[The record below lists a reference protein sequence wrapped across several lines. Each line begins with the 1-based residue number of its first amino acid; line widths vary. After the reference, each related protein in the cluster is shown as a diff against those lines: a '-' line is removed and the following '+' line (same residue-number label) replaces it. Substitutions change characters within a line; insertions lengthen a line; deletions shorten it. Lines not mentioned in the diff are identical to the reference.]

1 MNHHNKRP
9 ETSFPH
15 LAFPRCWQV
24 LAALATLAVIVL
36 SLMPKPP
43 QPPGALSWDKAQHV
57 LAYFVLAA
65 AWVQAT
71 RGRWWLLTASIVF
84 ALGLTLELLQGMGG
98 PRQLQLTDM
107 LANAIGVGA
116 GAGLCLTPFGR
127 SLGLL
132 DTVVARLLTGKPT
145 GKQGGR

>member
-1 MNHHNKRP
+1 MP
-9 ETSFPH
+9 QSSFPEFT
-15 LAFPRCWQV
+15 FPRLWQI

-71 RGRWWLLTASIVF
+71 RGRRWPVTAAVVF
-84 ALGLTLELLQGMGG
+84 ALGLALELLQGLGSA
-98 PRQLQLTDM
+98 RQLQVTDM
-107 LANAIGVGA
+107 AANAIGVALGGA
-116 GAGLCLTPFGR
+116 LCLTPLGR
-127 SLGLL
+127 SLGKL
-132 DTVVARLLTGKPT
+132 DDVVARLIGYQPW
-145 GKQGGR
+145 GHGNGD